1 MKKRLLA
8 LLLCAVMACALLVPA
23 FPTAAAAEVTETDK
37 EIRLSCTDT
46 CVAVINKETGDL
58 TFEGDGEMVQGYDMK
73 VRFSDYSKYFRE
85 CIQKLLK
92 PERYQ
97 NHG

>member
-23 FPTAAAAEVTETDK
+23 FPTAAAAEVTETDQ

-46 CVAVINKETGDL
+46 CVAVINKETGKIEL
-58 TFEGDGEMVQGYDMK
+58 
-73 VRFSDYSKYFRE
+73 
-85 CIQKLLK
+85 
-92 PERYQ
+92 
-97 NHG
+97 

>member
-8 LLLCAVMACALLVPA
+8 LLLCVVMACALLVPA

-46 CVAVINKETGDL
+46 CVAVIN
-58 TFEGDGEMVQGYDMK
+58 
-73 VRFSDYSKYFRE
+73 
-85 CIQKLLK
+85 
-92 PERYQ
+92 
-97 NHG
+97 